1 MTHILDALQS
11 LRERHARLRDIA
23 RISPNDTGGFV
34 LSRAEFTALALM
46 PSEQIARLDE
56 MARINGC
63 PPERLDAD
71 RDLQVA
77 TALACVSCTK
87 QRRCRHTLDA
97 GPSREETG
105 FCPNAET
112 YRRLAAE

>member
-1 MTHILDALQS
+1 MTHLLS
-11 LRERHARLRDIA
+11 HLRERQDRLRELARVTSQEIA
-23 RISPNDTGGFV
+23 DFG

-46 PSEQIARLDE
+46 PSEQIARMEE

-71 RDLQVA
+71 RDLQIA
-77 TALACVSCTK
+77 TALACAGCK
-87 QRRCRHTLDA
+87 DQRRCRNTLDA
-97 GPSREETG
+97 GPFREETA

-112 YRRLAAE
+112 YRMLAAE